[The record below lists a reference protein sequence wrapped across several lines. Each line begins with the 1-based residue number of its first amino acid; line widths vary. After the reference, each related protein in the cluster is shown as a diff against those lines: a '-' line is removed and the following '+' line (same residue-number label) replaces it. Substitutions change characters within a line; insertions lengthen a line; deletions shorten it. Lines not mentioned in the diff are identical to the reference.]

1 MTTEPAEPTDVRL
14 GLTSASNAEADLKC
28 PGRFLAQRG
37 LANYESRDASLGSGL
52 HKAFETGDASDF
64 GPMHRKTVERGR
76 YLEAIVLRAWGS
88 KVGFHDD
95 IEIAVERLKN
105 RAIREHRLWLILHG
119 QKMHSGAV
127 DALWFD
133 GDERRHALIE
143 DLKSLF
149 GDVDDAESN
158 LQLRDYAAL
167 VFHNFGCETVSVFIN
182 QPNVRW
188 KEQDQRLITYQRE
201 DLEQA
206 LAEMTQR
213 VLASND
219 PDSPRIPGRK
229 QCQFCL
235 ACGTSRCP
243 ESLQVVKDFTSN
255 WSQVWL
261 YWSPAE
267 RGEFIEKLKL
277 AESLAENALKEAKA
291 NIAKDP
297 AWAKGW
303 SVSAPQQVRKVDDV
317 QRAAQILVDA
327 FGQDDPKKREAIF
340 ESIAKVCKVSLGD
353 LEEIHAKLTTA
364 ETGADKFAEFNL
376 LFGDLITRTERAG
389 SLKKVKE

>member
-1 MTTEPAEPTDVRL
+1 MTTEPTDVRL
-14 GLTSASNAEADLKC
+14 GLTSASNAQADQLC
-28 PGRFLAQRG
+28 PGRHLAQRG

-52 HKAFETGDASDF
+52 HKAFETGDTSGF

-76 YLEAIVLRAWGS
+76 YLEDIVWSAWIR
-88 KVGFHDD
+88 KVD
-95 IEIAVERLKN
+95 IARVEAAK
-105 RAIREHRLWLILHG
+105 AIREERLWLVING
-119 QKMHSGAV
+119 KKMHSGAI
-127 DALWFD
+127 DALWFSAD
-133 GDERRHALIE
+133 KNHALIE

-188 KEQDQRLITYQRE
+188 KEQDQKLITYQRE

-243 ESLQVVKDFTSN
+243 ESLQVVKDFTAN
-255 WSQVWL
+255 WNQVWL
-261 YWSPAE
+261 YWSPEE

-277 AESLAENALKEAKA
+277 AESLADNALKEAKA

-340 ESIAKVCKVSLGD
+340 ESIAKACKVSLGD

-389 SLKKVKE
+389 SLNKVKE

>member
-1 MTTEPAEPTDVRL
+1 MNSEPTDVRL
-14 GLTSASNAEADLKC
+14 GLTSASNAQADAAC
-28 PGRFLAQRG
+28 PGRHLAQRG
-37 LANYESRDASLGSGL
+37 IANYESRDASLGSGL
-52 HKAFETGDASDF
+52 HKAFETGDVSGF
-64 GPMHRKTVERGR
+64 GPMHRKTVERAQ
-76 YLEAIVLRAWGS
+76 YLEEIVMESWCRKLGHS
-88 KVGFHDD
+88 EP
-95 IEIAVERLKN
+95 EIVKACKP
-105 RAIREHRLWLILHG
+105 IREQRLWLVIRG
-119 QKMHSGAV
+119 QKMHSGAI

-133 GDERRHALIE
+133 SDEKRHALIE

-188 KEQDQRLITYQRE
+188 KESDQKLITYQQA
-201 DLEQA
+201 DLQQA
-206 LAEMTQR
+206 LSEMTQR

-219 PDSPRIPGRK
+219 PDSPRTPGRK
-229 QCQFCL
+229 QCAFCL

-243 ESLQVVKDFTSN
+243 ESLQVVKDFTAN
-255 WSQVWL
+255 WNQVWL
-261 YWSPAE
+261 YWTPAE

-277 AESLAENALKEAKA
+277 AESLADNALKEAKS

-297 AWAKGW
+297 EWAKGW
-303 SVSAPQQVRKVDDV
+303 SISAPQQVRKIEDV

-327 FGQDDPKKREAIF
+327 FGQDEPKKREAIF
-340 ESIAKVCKVSLGD
+340 ESIAKACKVSLGD
-353 LEEIHAKLTTA
+353 LEEIHSKLTSA
-364 ETGADKFAEFNL
+364 ESAGDKKDEFNL

-389 SLKKVKE
+389 SLKKVKQ

>member
-1 MTTEPAEPTDVRL
+1 MTTEPTDVRL
-14 GLTSASNAEADLKC
+14 GLTSASNAQADQLC
-28 PGRFLAQRG
+28 PGRHLAQRG

-52 HKAFETGDASDF
+52 HKAFETGDTSGF

-76 YLEAIVLRAWGS
+76 YLEETVLKAWHRKIGWN
-88 KVGFHDD
+88 D
-95 IEIAVERLKN
+95 AVQW
-105 RAIREHRLWLILHG
+105 IFPTPTREQRLWLIRDG
-119 QKMHSGAV
+119 QKMHSGAI
-127 DALWFD
+127 DALFFD
-133 GDERRHALIE
+133 GDDRRHALIE

-188 KEQDQRLITYQRE
+188 KESDQKLITYKEE
-201 DLEQA
+201 DLLQA
-206 LAEMTQR
+206 LEEMTER

-243 ESLQVVKDFTSN
+243 ESLQVVKDFTEN
-255 WSQVWL
+255 WNQVWL
-261 YWSPAE
+261 YWSPEE

-297 AWAKGW
+297 TWAKGW
-303 SVSAPQQVRKVDDV
+303 SVSAPQQVRKIDDV

-327 FGQDDPKKREAIF
+327 FGQDDPKKRESIF
-340 ESIAKVCKVSLGD
+340 ESIAKACKVSLGD

>member
-1 MTTEPAEPTDVRL
+1 MNTEPTDVRL
-14 GLTSASNAEADLKC
+14 GLTSASNAAQDLAC
-28 PGRFLAQRG
+28 PGRYLAQRG

-52 HKAFETGDASDF
+52 HKAFETGDTSGF

-76 YLEAIVLRAWGS
+76 YLEATVWSAWAR
-88 KVGFHDD
+88 KVEMTASNFDKGFHP
-95 IEIAVERLKN
+95 LP
-105 RAIREHRLWLILHG
+105 IREQRLWLTIRE
-119 QKMHSGAV
+119 QKTHSGAI

-188 KEQDQRLITYQRE
+188 KEQDQKLITYQHE

-243 ESLQVVKDFTSN
+243 ESLQVVKDFTAN
-255 WSQVWL
+255 WNQVWL

-277 AESLAENALKEAKA
+277 AESLADSALKEAKA

-297 AWAKGW
+297 NWATGW
-303 SVSAPQQVRKVDDV
+303 GVSAPQQVRKIDDV

-340 ESIAKVCKVSLGD
+340 ESIAKACKVSLGD
-353 LEEIHAKLTTA
+353 LEEIHANLTTA
-364 ETGADKFAEFNL
+364 ETGAEKFAEFNL

-389 SLKKVKE
+389 SLKKVKEGK

>member
-1 MTTEPAEPTDVRL
+1 MNSEPTDVRL
-14 GLTSASNAEADLKC
+14 GLTSASNAAADAAC
-28 PGRFLAQRG
+28 PGRNLAQRG
-37 LANYESRDASLGSGL
+37 LSNYESRDASLGSGL
-52 HKAFETGDASDF
+52 HKAFETGDTSGF
-64 GPMHRKTVERGR
+64 GPMHRKTLERGR
-76 YLEAIVLRAWGS
+76 YLEGIVWTAWIRKCG
-88 KVGFHDD
+88 
-95 IEIAVERLKN
+95 IARGGTVEAAPAN
-105 RAIREHRLWLILHG
+105 MREERLWLTIRG
-119 QKMHSGAV
+119 QKMHSGAI

-133 GDERRHALIE
+133 GDDRKHALVE

-167 VFHNFGCETVSVFIN
+167 VWHNYGCETVSVFIN

-188 KEQDQRLITYQRE
+188 KESDQKLITYKME
-201 DLEQA
+201 DLQQA
-206 LAEMTQR
+206 LSEMTQR

-243 ESLQVVKDFTSN
+243 ESLQVVKDFTAN
-255 WSQVWL
+255 WNQVWL
-261 YWSPAE
+261 YWTPAE

-277 AESLAENALKEAKA
+277 AESLADNALKEAKS

-297 AWAKGW
+297 EWAKGW
-303 SVSAPQQVRKVDDV
+303 SISAPQQVRKIEDV

-327 FGQDDPKKREAIF
+327 FGQDEPKKREAIF
-340 ESIAKVCKVSLGD
+340 ESIAKACKVSLGD
-353 LEEIHAKLTTA
+353 LEEIHSKLTSA
-364 ETGADKFAEFNL
+364 ESSGDKKDEFNL
-376 LFGDLITRTERAG
+376 LFGELITRTERAG
-389 SLKKVKE
+389 SLKKVKI